1 MNYFGLILAAAAV
14 TYLTRVT
21 GFYAGRLVIPESISR
36 FLTYVPVAAF
46 AALAAPGVGPG
57 PDWLPRL
64 AGAALAAAI
73 MVRFGR
79 LWLCLVAGML
89 GFWAVTLVLPA

>member
-1 MNYFGLILAAAAV
+1 MNYLGLILAAAAV

-21 GFYAGRLVIPESISR
+21 GFYVGRLEIPQSVSR
-36 FLTYVPVAAF
+36 FLVYVPVAAF

-57 PDWLPRL
+57 ADWLPRL
-64 AGAALAAAI
+64 VGAAVAAAL
-73 MVRFGR
+73 MLRFGQ

-89 GFWAVTLVLPA
+89 GFWAVTLLPV